1 MADATIFRAK
11 RVSLLC
17 IIFRLKK
24 KKKGKGNP
32 MPSSLLV
39 EDLDCTL
46 RTNVSFSSFLHL
58 LYPDI
63 DYSFNGEKSS

>member
-11 RVSLLC
+11 RVSLLS

-24 KKKGKGNP
+24 KKKKE

-39 EDLDCTL
+39 EDLDSML

-58 LYPDI
+58 LYSNI
-63 DYSFNGEKSS
+63 DYSFNGGKDS